1 MEAVKRMYLKGLDA
15 IGEMPSWSRD
25 WRWIALYSVC
35 IYAIVLAFR
44 LSFAGRWDHPELW
57 VNGERILA
65 THDAYFWLA
74 KAKGVGRLVG
84 YPLAEAAALL
94 HGMTGIGLGTLGFWA
109 PAFMGALVGVVC
121 YLWGWLLAGRS
132 AGIFA
137 GLVGALTPG
146 FFYRSRLGYF
156 DTDMFTLL
164 VPMFVAWML
173 AYWVSHF
180 LKRGW
185 FFPSTSESDERRT
198 VSYSLLWQP
207 LVFGLL
213 TRFGCSWHYYTVSL
227 CIGFFF
233 SCVSRFGS
241 QRKTRGKD
249 IGFLWPDC
257 FFAGSFRG
265 DFFHLF

>member
-233 SCVSRFGS
+233 FLRQPFWQS
-241 QRKTRGKD
+241 TEDAGKRYWV
-249 IGFLWPDC
+249 FM
-257 FFAGSFRG
+257 A
-265 DFFHLF
+265 